1 MIRPSAYILIFLS
14 LSFFEGYSKKY
25 LIETEEGKMFTKLL
39 RINFLNVKGT
49 PKKKAD
55 EHGADYYAPKPY
67 GYQTQTDGRAV
78 TCSLTNWGSWSSAS
92 ATCGPSTQ
100 TRTREC
106 KCSDGTS
113 NCAYGKLGKETRRV
127 KLLPCYACQFGSWT
141 SWSAATAT
149 CGKSILTREQRCKC
163 TDGVSRPNACG
174 SGSGGGVV
182 RQTKEDDHGPCT
194 TKWTTKWATTTKWE
208 THNWTP
214 KPYRGK
220 KRRMKRR
227 RRM

>member
-25 LIETEEGKMFTKLL
+25 LIETEEGTL
-39 RINFLNVKGT
+39 
-49 PKKKAD
+49 KKKAE

-106 KCSDGTS
+106 NCSDGTS
-113 NCAYGKLGKETRRV
+113 NCAYGKLGK
-127 KLLPCYACQFGSWT
+127 KNKAG
-141 SWSAATAT
+141 
-149 CGKSILTREQRCKC
+149 
-163 TDGVSRPNACG
+163 
-174 SGSGGGVV
+174 
-182 RQTKEDDHGPCT
+182 
-194 TKWTTKWATTTKWE
+194 
-208 THNWTP
+208 
-214 KPYRGK
+214 
-220 KRRMKRR
+220 
-227 RRM
+227 